1 MTERTVVTRLRAE
14 VAQYKR
20 DMASA
25 AATTAAAAA
34 LMERSGGRATAGMA
48 GLEKQ
53 SGSTSKAL
61 DSVSGRVG
69 LAAHAIAMLGP
80 AGATAGAV
88 GAAGLAA
95 IVTQATALI
104 AAGGVLIGVFQG
116 VGGALKAVKA
126 AQDDPTPEN
135 FSKAH
140 EELQKLAP
148 EARQAVLA
156 MNEIRPALREIRDA
170 GAAEFFP
177 GFVDGLDD
185 FATRADDVER
195 LVANMSGALGGL
207 AADAGAGLAGDGW
220 DDFFDYLATDAT
232 TTVTD
237 FGHTL
242 GNLSRGVAEL
252 VMAFD
257 PLSDGLSE
265 SMVSGSKGFA
275 EWADGLS
282 QTDGYRE
289 FVEYVQENGP
299 QLGDTLV
306 AIGDAFLQIGEA
318 AAPWGGP
325 VLTVLEAVADTV
337 GVIADSDLG
346 TPIMGAV
353 LAYSA
358 LNRALAITRKLQSM
372 PANGLLG
379 IGREKAGAEA
389 AAIAAAGGSAKA
401 AVPSLSQFGTVL
413 YRAGQSAEH
422 ATEKTK
428 AARRAVREYGVGAAP
443 AVAGIGALVA
453 VSSGVADS
461 MGLANTATLAMMGSM
476 GGPMGTAAGAAVGA
490 FLDIKGSADDLRS
503 STEALGKSMK
513 SGSFEQFTA
522 DLEAA
527 RAKVKDSEFQF
538 NPLSDGFQAKDLLA
552 GGALGQLDNL
562 KAGWAHVSGAAD
574 EASDAVAKAEAQMVA
589 ADAVTADL
597 ARSLGLMKPPP
608 AGTWDGLMTVFG
620 ETASA
625 EDSLKVMERFGPAM
639 DALGYSWQGLAA
651 AQAGDPARYAQMT
664 AQLQGWQAAA
674 ESSAG
679 RVRTLADAVGEID
692 EATIPAADSAAKLQA
707 ALEGVFSPT
716 LDAESAKDAWLTSLR
731 ELRTGLDASA
741 GFEGESE
748 AAIKN
753 REASNEYVRTV
764 QDRLSTMAGLATTTE
779 GDMARALEES
789 RQRFI
794 ESGVAAEFSA
804 EEMKKRANAM
814 ELTPKLIDTVFEAK
828 GIDQAERKARAL
840 RQGYKALPPEVVTS
854 LKTSGVDLSKAEIR
868 SLKQQYDLTPKQVQ
882 TLVKLRDAGAKL
894 GITDIGALMDALHN
908 KKAIPKL
915 DANPAPAKAKVDA
928 ATGWLGQFNAMT
940 GTAHLNADNSSV
952 AGSVNAAQAM
962 VNSFTGKTVR
972 ITTIHAQ
979 TTVKQKQLAG
989 GGYVEGPGTGTSD
1002 DIPAMLSN
1010 GEYVIPAARVTQY
1023 GLGLMESL
1031 RTGSYELERQHFAK
1045 GGQATKKKSKKPK
1058 KLSEQEKRDIR
1069 AAQEFLREDE
1079 QAARIVKQAR
1089 KAGRKAKSPGM
1100 AENSEFDLMAKPF
1113 IKDWEKQH
1121 RALEKQT
1128 KATEVQTSKLQ
1139 DLISS
1144 QDDLKSSIMEAY
1156 QSDLFGGTD
1165 DGWSKPSKGPM
1176 GILDED
1182 IRNINALGKAESRLD
1197 DVLKGDAL
1205 AAVLKGPL
1213 ADAQAMAS
1221 WSNQQLAAY
1230 QAKFDQRTALAGGVA
1245 ANAGQSAYGPMIAA
1259 QERATLAAE
1268 RRELKM
1274 EKRLG
1279 RFEQRVD
1286 AWPAEFADALSK
1298 TARNAKGKGK

>member
-88 GAAGLAA
+88 GASGLAA

-126 AQDDPTPEN
+126 AQDDPTPET
-135 FSKAH
+135 FTKAH

-207 AADAGAGLAGDGW
+207 AADAGAGLAGDDW

-318 AAPWGGP
+318 AAPLGGS
-325 VLTVLEAVADTV
+325 VLSILEAVADV
-337 GVIADSDLG
+337 VASIADSDFG
-346 TPIMGAV
+346 APIMAGVAA
-353 LAYSA
+353 LSL
-358 LNRALAITRKLQSM
+358 LNRTLAMTGKLSGSAAISGAAGGGGLFGGM
-372 PANGLLG
+372 IAARSGINGLASDLKVLRRDVVA
-379 IGREKAGAEA
+379 IGPATQQVA
-389 AAIAAAGGSAKA
+389 AATGRMSDRLAAAGKVGGGIA
-401 AVPSLSQFGTVL
+401 AVGLIAS
-413 YRAGQSAEH
+413 
-422 ATEKTK
+422 
-428 AARRAVREYGVGAAP
+428 GAADQ
-443 AVAGIGALVA
+443 IGA
-453 VSSGVADS
+453 
-461 MGLANTATLAMMGSM
+461 ANTATMALTGAMMG
-476 GGPMGTAAGAAVGA
+476 GPLGSAAGAAVGA

-574 EASDAVAKAEAQMVA
+574 EASEAVAKAEAQMVA

-716 LDAESAKDAWLTSLR
+716 LDAEAAKDAWLTSLR
-731 ELRTGLDASA
+731 ELRTELDKAA

-748 AAIKN
+748 KAIKN
-753 REASNEYVRTV
+753 REASNDYVRTV

-794 ESGVAAEFSA
+794 ESGIAAGFSA

-1010 GEYVIPAARVTQY
+1010 GEYVIPAVRVTQY

-1182 IRNINALGKAESRLD
+1182 IRNINALSKAESRLD

-1286 AWPAEFADALSK
+1286 AWPQKFADALSK